1 MKKTLLASLTIAS
14 AFFSAGA
21 LAVSAANDSSF
32 ATLDFNG
39 RVTSNLCQVAT
50 DSAVTNVDL
59 GEVTVSQLNAGNQR
73 STPQSFNV
81 TLSNCDT
88 TVNTITYTL
97 ADNNAADSVRP
108 YLIPRSNDTSAT
120 GVGVY
125 ITKSDGTPVEM
136 SKTINHVVETDGTN
150 ALPSQKLAFTAYIA
164 PAADLQGH
172 MQNIGAGNVSAQGTL
187 TIKAAYVAPP
197 TTGS

>member
-1 MKKTLLASLTIAS
+1 MKKTIMS
-14 AFFSAGA
+14 
-21 LAVSAANDSSF
+21 LAVVSALFSGAAMATSAANDSSY
-32 ATLDFNG
+32 ATLNFSG

-59 GEVTVSQLNAGNQR
+59 GEVTVSQLNGGNQR

-81 TLSNCDT
+81 ALSNCDT
-88 TVNTITYTL
+88 SVKTISYTL
-97 ADNNAADSVRP
+97 SDNNAADSVRG
-108 YLIPRSNDTSAT
+108 YLIPSSGDTSAA

-136 SKTINHVVETDGTN
+136 SKTISHAVETDGEN
-150 ALPSQKLAFTAYIA
+150 ALPSQKLSFTAYIA

-172 MQNIGAGNVSAQGTL
+172 MQNISAGNVSAQGTL
-187 TIKAAYVAPP
+187 TIKATADAL
-197 TTGS
+197 